1 MIDVVVD
8 ISQFVISFAPVKLYS
23 PYTYVAALFFLMNQD
38 ASCCTLA
45 YYTMQLALTVVGAA
59 FLTELSLLEMAENN

>member
-1 MIDVVVD
+1 
-8 ISQFVISFAPVKLYS
+8 
-23 PYTYVAALFFLMNQD
+23 MNQD

-59 FLTELSLLEMAENN
+59 FLTELSLLEMAENNWGPAPEQGLKDQTLCVGIKDLAWKKSSR